1 MLYDLSD
8 MSIDGEMLAKRWPLV
23 GQQFDRLTAE
33 SVGHKVY
40 FYHRKVSLDWPSFWK
55 ADALFFDVLR
65 F

>member
-1 MLYDLSD
+1 

-40 FYHRKVSLDWPSFWK
+40 TFTIGRSHWTGPLSGKLMLCSLMFLGFSEG
-55 ADALFFDVLR
+55 
-65 F
+65 